1 MSTMRRGMKMG
12 WIKERILI
20 EHKKCSDKSGMDWSL
35 VAEEKILRKISEM
48 IIEAPDVNYVG
59 EYLVKTLNHGEQNN
73 G

>member
-1 MSTMRRGMKMG
+1 
-12 WIKERILI
+12 
-20 EHKKCSDKSGMDWSL
+20 MDWSL

-48 IIEAPDVNYVG
+48 IIESPDVNYVG